1 VRNLMDLGIQ
11 LGRKFRALKLW
22 TVMRAYGAEGLRERI
37 RAHCRLARDFAAW
50 VDAEARFERV
60 APVPFSTVCFRLAGG
75 SPAGADQRNQRLL
88 DAVNARGPV
97 LLSHTKLDGEFV
109 LRVAIGN
116 IRTDREHLET
126 AWRLLREEADRL

>member
-1 VRNLMDLGIQ
+1 MAVGCPEVVVR
-11 LGRKFRALKLW
+11 RHRAVLEVDEAVLDQ
-22 TVMRAYGAEGLRERI
+22 VPEAAAEVGEPQSQPV
-37 RAHCRLARDFAAW
+37 AH
-50 VDAEARFERV
+50 
-60 APVPFSTVCFRLAGG
+60 
-75 SPAGADQRNQRLL
+75 QRLL

-97 LLSHTKLDGEFV
+97 LLSHTKLDGRFV